1 MLGEGGKPSG
11 GKQVPYTSE
20 GQLSASGRRIAR
32 SERTFWPSEPC
43 AFRYTAVWDEGRA
56 SRFVLRMR
64 PFEDWEMHLDRRS
77 LLSVNVPVVL
87 CIDDCDATLQFFRQ
101 HLESHG
107 YCALTA
113 LNGPDG
119 LKVLQTYPV
128 DLLVVDFQ
136 MPEMD
141 GEAVARAVR
150 RLYPKLPIVLA
161 SGCQADEEWPVL
173 RWVDASVS
181 KEELSR
187 RLVGILDD
195 LLQLAPDS

>member
-1 MLGEGGKPSG
+1 MLREGGNPSG
-11 GKQVPYTSE
+11 GKQVPYRGE

-32 SERTFWPSEPC
+32 SERTFWPGEPC

-56 SRFVLRMR
+56 SRFVPRMR

-113 LNGPDG
+113 LNGRDG

-128 DLLVVDFQ
+128 DVLVVDFQ

-161 SGCQADEEWPVL
+161 SGGQADEKWPVP

-181 KEELSR
+181 KEEMSR
-187 RLVGILDD
+187 RLVEILDD